1 MTQKFYSLDT
11 RVRQVSMFLVA
22 RNFIISIML
31 GLLSSS
37 VAWAAPSSGAWEQ
50 VVAAANKEGTVAI
63 IGPAGAAARDALTLP
78 FQKKYPKIEV
88 DFQGMDG
95 ASIGAK
101 LLVQIAS
108 GHNSTDLVITG
119 TTTILSS
126 LLPKNALVPVKPY
139 LSGPNTQDQGKW
151 LGGKMKFADNGGAY
165 NLIFSQYVKAPF
177 IYNTKQISGD
187 DFKSWKDL
195 LDPKWQGKIEFKDP
209 RIAGG
214 GLANVTF
221 WYATESLG
229 KDYIRKFLTLKDLVI
244 MRDDGQLMDFC
255 AQGKYPIFP
264 GQGDVPATESIN
276 KGLPIKFQKPL
287 KEGSYVSAGNG
298 SMAIPRGAPHPNA
311 LRVYLDFLLSPEGQ
325 LAWSKAVSFASL
337 RRDVPHDHV
346 QEVLVPKEGVSYM
359 DSSIEKYVA
368 MRSEIVEF
376 IKTILPR

>member
-1 MTQKFYSLDT
+1 
-11 RVRQVSMFLVA
+11 MFLVA

-37 VAWAAPSSGAWEQ
+37 VALAAPSSGAWEQ
-50 VVAAANKEGTVAI
+50 VVAAANKEGAVSI
-63 IGPAGAAARDALTLP
+63 IGPAGAEARDALTLP

-101 LLVQIAS
+101 LLVQIS
-108 GHNSTDLVITG
+108 TGHNSTDLVITG

-126 LLPKNALVPVKPY
+126 LLPKNALVPAKPF
-139 LSGPNTQDQGKW
+139 LTGPNTQDQSKW
-151 LGGKMKFADNGGAY
+151 LGGKMKFADNAGVY
-165 NLIFSQYVKAPF
+165 NLVFSQYVKAPF
-177 IYNTKQISGD
+177 IYNTKYISGD
-187 DFKSWKDL
+187 DFKSWNDL
-195 LDPKWQGKIEFKDP
+195 LDPKWQGKIEYKDP

-214 GLANVTF
+214 GLANVTY
-221 WYATESLG
+221 WYATEGLG
-229 KDYIRKFLTLKDLVI
+229 KDYIRKFLSLKDLAI

-255 AQGKYPIFP
+255 ASGKYPIFP
-264 GQGDVPATESIN
+264 GQGDVPATEAIK

-298 SMAIPRGAPHPNA
+298 TLAVTRNAPHPNA

-346 QEVLVPKEGVSYM
+346 EDVLVPKEGVAYM
-359 DSSIEKYVA
+359 DSSLEKFVN
-368 MRSEIVEF
+368 MRAEIADF
-376 IKTILPR
+376 IKSIMRR